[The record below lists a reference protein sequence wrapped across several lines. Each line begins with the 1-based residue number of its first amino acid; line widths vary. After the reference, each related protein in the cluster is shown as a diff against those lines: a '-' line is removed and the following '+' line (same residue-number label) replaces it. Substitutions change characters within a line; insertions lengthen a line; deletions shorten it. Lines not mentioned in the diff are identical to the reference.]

1 MTIDINKRRHELRQ
15 RVKTKSPRTSMDLVS
30 QYVEIQVQIDQL
42 VELKKKTKNFG
53 AVEYIDDAIIDLNKL
68 QLRLSGGLYES

>member
-42 VELKKKTKNFG
+42 VELKKKTKNLG